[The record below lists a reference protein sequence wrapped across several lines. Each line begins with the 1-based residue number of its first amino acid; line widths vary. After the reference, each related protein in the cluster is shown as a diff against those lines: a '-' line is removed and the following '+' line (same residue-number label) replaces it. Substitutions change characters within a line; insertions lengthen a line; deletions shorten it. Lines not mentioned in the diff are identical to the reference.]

1 MSKGKIREIY
11 QEKLENKKK
20 IENEWQDF
28 LKKDTYLIFDE
39 KQKFIDIVN
48 QSAKIPRISW
58 FYFKTRKKL
67 KIIKTDLVRI
77 KDVISIYNEIF
88 IRRRLEEYS
97 SFFEGKDDKLELS
110 LDDDQRLAII
120 RDDKH
125 NLVVAGAGSGKT
137 SVLTARIAYLIRRED
152 NIDPE
157 RILALA
163 FTRNAAKEME
173 ERIRKN
179 YRLKVSIS
187 TFHSLGW
194 NIIKEETKERPN
206 LLFDGIEND
215 QYLLIKDIF
224 KNLLSEK
231 KYQNILL
238 QYIAYH
244 PEQDV
249 KEESFEHKREYYR
262 YMRNK
267 KYSTL
272 SNIDVKSIGERD
284 VGNFLFLHN
293 IEFKYE
299 PLVEWVD
306 EDEEDRQYRP
316 DFYLPEYD
324 IYIEHWGL
332 NERCQVAP
340 WFTITS
346 QKYLEI
352 RKWKL
357 GQFKKYQ
364 KVLVETWDYERTRG
378 VLVEKL
384 EENLKNINPEIEF
397 IPIPYEELVEK
408 VFSFREQRNEISML
422 IVSFI
427 RIAKAN
433 YLKPKKIEKRI
444 NSGQY
449 TQKQI
454 VFGKLALEVYRRYQE
469 FLLIEDK
476 IDFNDM
482 INLAVKLV
490 KANPEKYLNK
500 YDHLLIDEFQD
511 ISHQRMKLIQSFV
524 NENSKTKLFCVGD
537 DCQSI
542 YQFTGSDVRFFLS
555 FKEYFPNPEIS
566 ILNRNYRSS
575 REIVEMSNDL
585 ISKNKKQIKKNAF
598 SVIGPAQQPIF
609 IELTEKLG
617 YSYQS
622 QISNYYNLIK
632 TLLSNGVKPSAIM
645 VLSRFKRSIKD
656 LEQLCG
662 ANGIPTEYRAGGI
675 RFHTAHGSKG
685 LESMHVII
693 MNANS
698 GLYGFPC
705 EIQDSS
711 VMELAKRFVTE
722 NFFEEERRLFY
733 VALTRSK
740 KFLYIYSIEGKN
752 SMFLKEINPYL
763 MSICIDTGERWHQG
777 LSEFISNY
785 IKGINLE
792 VPMICPECGR
802 LLIERIRKVDG
813 QKFIG
818 CTGFSATGCN
828 YTYNLEDL
836 VEYQGELILQTKN
849 LFINEE
855 KAKIMNDTKSS
866 RFFNDKNLSSNEL
879 VEYSSKYKAGVFIK
893 DVYFDFE
900 TKKAVKFHR
909 DKDSKILWIPKQ
921 FLKKECSKDRSTPQT
936 VQLKFKPRD
945 LNWK

>member
-1 MSKGKIREIY
+1 
-11 QEKLENKKK
+11 
-20 IENEWQDF
+20 
-28 LKKDTYLIFDE
+28 
-39 KQKFIDIVN
+39 
-48 QSAKIPRISW
+48 
-58 FYFKTRKKL
+58 
-67 KIIKTDLVRI
+67 
-77 KDVISIYNEIF
+77 
-88 IRRRLEEYS
+88 
-97 SFFEGKDDKLELS
+97 
-110 LDDDQRLAII
+110 
-120 RDDKH
+120 
-125 NLVVAGAGSGKT
+125 
-137 SVLTARIAYLIRRED
+137 
-152 NIDPE
+152 
-157 RILALA
+157 
-163 FTRNAAKEME
+163 
-173 ERIRKN
+173 
-179 YRLKVSIS
+179 
-187 TFHSLGW
+187 
-194 NIIKEETKERPN
+194 
-206 LLFDGIEND
+206 
-215 QYLLIKDIF
+215 
-224 KNLLSEK
+224 
-231 KYQNILL
+231 
-238 QYIAYH
+238 
-244 PEQDV
+244 
-249 KEESFEHKREYYR
+249 
-262 YMRNK
+262 
-267 KYSTL
+267 
-272 SNIDVKSIGERD
+272 
-284 VGNFLFLHN
+284 
-293 IEFKYE
+293 
-299 PLVEWVD
+299 
-306 EDEEDRQYRP
+306 
-316 DFYLPEYD
+316 
-324 IYIEHWGL
+324 
-332 NERCQVAP
+332 
-340 WFTITS
+340 
-346 QKYLEI
+346 
-352 RKWKL
+352 
-357 GQFKKYQ
+357 
-364 KVLVETWDYERTRG
+364 
-378 VLVEKL
+378 
-384 EENLKNINPEIEF
+384 
-397 IPIPYEELVEK
+397 
-408 VFSFREQRNEISML
+408 
-422 IVSFI
+422 
-427 RIAKAN
+427 
-433 YLKPKKIEKRI
+433 
-444 NSGQY
+444 
-449 TQKQI
+449 
-454 VFGKLALEVYRRYQE
+454 
-469 FLLIEDK
+469 
-476 IDFNDM
+476 
-482 INLAVKLV
+482 
-490 KANPEKYLNK
+490 
-500 YDHLLIDEFQD
+500 
-511 ISHQRMKLIQSFV
+511 
-524 NENSKTKLFCVGD
+524 
-537 DCQSI
+537 
-542 YQFTGSDVRFFLS
+542 LS

-777 LSEFISNY
+777 LSKFISNY